1 MDLALGWGLLT
12 IAIVAN
18 HCCPMSDFDD
28 FLKHKYAYVAIGEF
42 KPGCF
47 SEARQL
53 YEKAVS
59 TYGKGFKGAYLLQEP
74 GTDKGIAIIL
84 WDSIEDMDENHS
96 EIYDQTL
103 AKIAHLF
110 AVPPSTNFY
119 EVCSEIGLPEIL
131 ATAGGAET

>member
-1 MDLALGWGLLT
+1 
-12 IAIVAN
+12 
-18 HCCPMSDFDD
+18 MSDFDD

-59 TYGKGFKGAYLLQEP
+59 TYTKGFQGAYLLQEP
-74 GTDKGIAIIL
+74 GTDRGIAIIL
-84 WDSIEDMDENHS
+84 WDSIEDMDAHQDT
-96 EIYDQTL
+96 IYAQTL

-110 AVPPSTNFY
+110 ETPPVTTFY
-119 EVCSEIGLPEIL
+119 EVCSEIGLPQVL
-131 ATAGGAET
+131 ATAQATASAN